1 MYIHVIQ
8 STEYNTKASLKTPT
22 APRIVVN
29 GDTVL
34 GEGDGAFV
42 TGAEAGKTI
51 ELRNE
56 GGGKGEVL
64 LFEMD

>member
-1 MYIHVIQ
+1 MYVQVIQ
-8 STEYNTKASLKTPT
+8 TTAYNTKASFKTPE

-34 GEGDGAFV
+34 GEGDGAFI
-42 TGAEAGKTI
+42 TGAEAGKTL
-51 ELRNE
+51 EFRNE